1 VAAKMSS
8 LTEIYKQL
16 GANYTDT
23 LKATQDAQANA
34 IALQNARRAQQER
47 MDLKALY
54 AQQANPS
61 FQAIGAISP
70 EYAQTAM
77 KNQLEMQKDMVGM
90 QHLQAQTGEIENKID
105 REKEALM
112 SNAALPHLNA
122 YEANKG
128 KIPDAENHH
137 RLMTGL
143 SDIANQAKAEGWAP
157 SHYTTLDP
165 NATYESILSNVNKS
179 GVFTDSQQLNQ
190 AAAKAQGSQQGLVQG
205 GVAPQPSTYYNSF
218 GHDENGNAFVI
229 PGSSGM
235 WPPGAKSPENT
246 QPPDANATP
255 ADPANIKRL
264 AFYEDILKNPDATAE
279 DQAFAEAQIIK
290 LSPKENFKA
299 QPQAVI
305 NTPEQM
311 EVKKA
316 ELKGKISEAE
326 KAGNLTAEEKAADR
340 KAIETYLRGPKPEAI
355 RNLIKESIEGDVQ
368 SGLARLGKFFG
379 VAVPGGDALAALKVI
394 QQQMAR
400 SLPYA
405 PGGASDIDVRN
416 RLEIISNPATDEP
429 IVNRLRALEEVIRD
443 AEAYVVQKGDFL
455 SEDQI
460 LDSITNG
467 YLSEA
472 SALEMLNNRML
483 NKGNPI
489 YAPTQGNKTSTGVK

>member
-1 VAAKMSS
+1 MSD
-8 LTEIYKQL
+8 LTEL
-16 GANYTDT
+16 LNYSFPKDSMQKFAE
-23 LKATQDAQANA
+23 LQASN
-34 IALQNARRAQQER
+34 IGLENARRAQQER
-47 MDLKALY
+47 EGLKALF
-54 AQQANPS
+54 AQQAAPS
-61 FQAIGAISP
+61 YQQIGAFDP
-70 EYAQTAM
+70 ALAQDYLN
-77 KNQLEMQKDMVGM
+77 NQFGMQKDMAGM
-90 QHLQAQTGEIENKID
+90 QHQQAETAKILNAED
-105 REKEALM
+105 REKESLM
-112 SNAALPHLNA
+112 SKAALPYLNA

-143 SDIANQAKAEGWAP
+143 SDIANQAVAGNWAP
-157 SHYTTLDP
+157 SHYTTIDP
-165 NATYESILSNVNKS
+165 NATFESILSNVNKS
-179 GVFTDSQQLNQ
+179 GVFTDSQRLQQ
-190 AAAKAQGSQQGLVQG
+190 EAAKAQGSQQGLVQG

-299 QPQAVI
+299 QPQVVI

-311 EVKKA
+311 GAKKA
-316 ELKGKISEAE
+316 ELKGEIAGAE
-326 KAGNLTAEEKAADR
+326 KTDTLSPEEKAADR
-340 KAIETYLRGPKPEAI
+340 KAIETYFRGPKPEAI
-355 RNLIKESIEGDVQ
+355 RNLIKQSIEGDVQ

-394 QQQMAR
+394 QQQIAR

-405 PGGASDIDVRN
+405 PGNASDKDVQN
-416 RLEIISNPATDEP
+416 RLEMISNPATDEP

-460 LDSITNG
+460 IDSIKNG

>member
-1 VAAKMSS
+1 MSDLLELS
-8 LTEIYKQL
+8 KFYASKFP
-16 GANYTDT
+16 DT

-34 IALQNARRAQQER
+34 IALENARRAQQER
-47 MDLKALY
+47 EGLKALY
-54 AQQANPS
+54 AQQAQPS
-61 FQAIGAISP
+61 YQAIGAISP

-77 KNQLEMQKDMVGM
+77 KNQLEMQQAMMGM
-90 QHLQAQTGEIENKID
+90 RHQQAQTGEIEDKMD
-105 REKEALM
+105 REKETLM
-112 SNAALPHLNA
+112 AKAALPHLNA
-122 YEANKG
+122 YETNRG

-143 SDIANQAKAEGWAP
+143 SDIANQAVAGNWAP
-157 SHYTTLDP
+157 SHYTTINP
-165 NATYESILSNVNKS
+165 NATFESVVSMANS
-179 GVFTDSQQLNQ
+179 RGVFTNSQLSNQ
-190 AAAKAQGSQQGLVQG
+190 EASKSQGAQQGLVQG
-205 GVAPQPSTYYNSF
+205 GVPMTPQMAHGSVEYDQATGLSF
-218 GHDENGNAFVI
+218 IRPPLRGN
-229 PGSSGM
+229 
-235 WPPGAKSPENT
+235 

-255 ADPANIKRL
+255 ADPTTINKL
-264 AFYEDILKNPDATAE
+264 TFYENMLKAPDATAE
-279 DQAFAEAQIIK
+279 EQAFAEAQIIK

-299 QPQAVI
+299 QPQSEIV
-305 NTPEQM
+305 TPTQLQTKRVEQ
-311 EVKKA
+311 KA
-316 ELKGKISEAE
+316 NEEGEIKTAQIEA
-326 KAGNLTAEEKAADR
+326 TEKAADK
-340 KAIETYLRGPKPEAI
+340 KAIETYLRGPKPEAV

-394 QQQMAR
+394 QQQMQK

-405 PGGASDIDVRN
+405 PGASSDIDVRN
-416 RLEIISNPATDEP
+416 RLEMISNPATDEP
-429 IVNRLRALEEVIRD
+429 IEDRLRALEEVIRD

>member
-1 VAAKMSS
+1 MSD
-8 LTEIYKQL
+8 LTEI
-16 GANYTDT
+16 
-23 LKATQDAQANA
+23 LKMQWEAYPNALKTGQEAQASA
-34 IALQNARRAQQER
+34 IALGNARRAQQER
-47 MDLKALY
+47 EGLKALY
-54 AQQANPS
+54 ARQANPS
-61 FQAIGAISP
+61 FQAVGAIDP
-70 EYAQTAM
+70 AFAIEQQKAQM
-77 KNQLEMQKDMVGM
+77 QLIKD
-90 QHLQAQTGEIENKID
+90 QIENKYKETQTGEIENKID
-105 REKEALM
+105 REKETSM
-112 SNAALPHLNA
+112 SKAALPHLNA

-128 KIPDAENHH
+128 KISDAENLYNL
-137 RLMTGL
+137 RTAL
-143 SDIANQAKAEGWAP
+143 SKISTQAVAEGWAP
-157 SHYTTLDP
+157 SRHSMDP
-165 NATYESILSNVNKS
+165 DATYESVVSMANS
-179 GVFTDSQQLNQ
+179 RGVFTNSQLLNQ
-190 AAAKAQGSQQGLVQG
+190 EKAKALGSQEGLVQG
-205 GVAPQPSTYYNSF
+205 GVAPQPSTYYNSY

-264 AFYEDILKNPDATAE
+264 AFYEEILKNPNATAE

-299 QPQAVI
+299 QPQVII

-311 EVKKA
+311 GAKKA
-316 ELKGKISEAE
+316 ELKGEISAAE
-326 KAGNLTAEEKAADR
+326 KAGSLSAEEKAADK

-394 QQQMAR
+394 QQQMQK

-405 PGGASDIDVRN
+405 PGASSDIDVRN
-416 RLEIISNPATDEP
+416 RLEMISNPATDEP
-429 IVNRLRALEEVIRD
+429 IEDRLRALEEVIRD

-460 LDSITNG
+460 LDSVTNG

-472 SALEMLNNRML
+472 SALEMINNRML

>member
-47 MDLKALY
+47 EGLKALY

-61 FQAIGAISP
+61 FQAVGAIDP
-70 EYAQTAM
+70 AFAIEQQKAQM
-77 KNQLEMQKDMVGM
+77 QLIKEQIENKYKET
-90 QHLQAQTGEIENKID
+90 QTGEIENKID
-105 REKEALM
+105 REKETLM
-112 SNAALPHLNA
+112 AKSALPHLNA

-137 RLMTGL
+137 RLMTAL
-143 SDIANQAKAEGWAP
+143 SDIANQAVAGNWAP
-157 SHYTTLDP
+157 SHYTSMDP

-179 GVFTDSQQLNQ
+179 NVFTDRQLSNQ
-190 AAAKAQGSQQGLVQG
+190 AAAKALGSQQGLVQG
-205 GVAPQPSTYYNSF
+205 GVAPQPSTYYNSY
-218 GHDENGNAFVI
+218 GHDENGNVFVI

-235 WPPGAKSPENT
+235 WPSGAKNPENT

-255 ADPANIKRL
+255 ADPANIAKL
-264 AFYEDILKNPDATAE
+264 TYYENMANAPDATAE
-279 DQAFAEAQIIK
+279 ARAFAEAQIIK
-290 LSPKENFKA
+290 LNPKENFNA
-299 QPQAVI
+299 QPQVVI

-311 EVKKA
+311 DDKKA
-316 ELKGKISEAE
+316 GLKGKIAEAE
-326 KAGNLTAEEKAADR
+326 KTGALSAEEKAADK
-340 KAIETYLRGPKPEAI
+340 KAIETYLRGPKPEAV

-416 RLEIISNPATDEP
+416 RLEMISNPATDEP
-429 IVNRLRALEEVIRD
+429 IVDRLRAMDEVFRD
-443 AEAYVVQKGDFL
+443 AEAYVVQKGEL

-460 LDSITNG
+460 LDAVANG
-467 YLSEA
+467 YLSES
-472 SALEMLNNRML
+472 SAVEMI
-483 NKGNPI
+483 NKGM
-489 YAPTQGNKTSTGVK
+489 KTSTGVK

>member
-1 VAAKMSS
+1 MSD
-8 LTEIYKQL
+8 LTEI
-16 GANYTDT
+16 
-23 LKATQDAQANA
+23 LKMQWEAYPNAQKTMNEGIASD

-54 AQQANPS
+54 AQQPNPS

-77 KNQLEMQKDMVGM
+77 KNQLEMQQAMMGM
-90 QHLQAQTGEIENKID
+90 RHQQAQTGEIENKMD

-112 SNAALPHLNA
+112 SKAALPYLNA

-143 SDIANQAKAEGWAP
+143 SDIANQAVAGNWAP
-157 SHYTTLDP
+157 SHYTTINP
-165 NATYESILSNVNKS
+165 NATFESILSNVNKS
-179 GVFTDSQQLNQ
+179 GVFTDSQRLSQE
-190 AAAKAQGSQQGLVQG
+190 AAKARGSQQGLVQG
-205 GVAPQPSTYYNSF
+205 GVAPQPSTYYNSY

-235 WPPGAKSPENT
+235 WPQGAKSPENT

-290 LSPKENFKA
+290 LSPKENFKS

-305 NTPEQM
+305 NTPEQIM
-311 EVKKA
+311 AKKA
-316 ELKGKISEAE
+316 ELKGEIAEAE
-326 KAGNLTAEEKAADR
+326 KTKQIEATEKAADR
-340 KAIETYLRGPKPEAI
+340 KAIETYFRGPKPEAV

-416 RLEIISNPATDEP
+416 RLEMISNPATDEP
-429 IVNRLRALEEVIRD
+429 IEDRLRAMDEVFRD

-460 LDSITNG
+460 LDSIQNG
-467 YLSEA
+467 YLSES

-483 NKGNPI
+483 NNGNPI

>member
-1 VAAKMSS
+1 MSDLLDLYKFYGAKFP
-8 LTEIYKQL
+8 E
-16 GANYTDT
+16 G

-34 IALQNARRAQQER
+34 IALENARRAQQER
-47 MDLKALY
+47 EGLKTLY
-54 AQQANPS
+54 AQQAIPS

-77 KNQLEMQKDMVGM
+77 KNQLELQQAMIGM
-90 QHLQAQTGEIENKID
+90 RHQQAQTGEIEDKMD

-112 SNAALPHLNA
+112 SKAALPYLNA

-143 SDIANQAKAEGWAP
+143 SDIANQAVAGNWAP
-157 SHYTTLDP
+157 SHYTTIDP
-165 NATYESILSNVNKS
+165 NATFESILSNVNKS
-179 GVFTDSQQLNQ
+179 GVFTDSQRLSQET
-190 AAAKAQGSQQGLVQG
+190 AKARGSQEGLVQG
-205 GVAPQPSTYYNSF
+205 GVLPQSSTYYNSY
-218 GHDENGNAFVI
+218 GHDENGNVFVI

-235 WPPGAKSPENT
+235 WPSGAKNPENT

-255 ADPANIKRL
+255 ANPANINKL
-264 AFYEDILKNPDATAE
+264 TFYENMLKAPDATAE

-299 QPQAVI
+299 QPQVVI

-311 EVKKA
+311 EAKKA

-340 KAIETYLRGPKPEAI
+340 KAIETYFRGPKPEAI
-355 RNLIKESIEGDVQ
+355 RKLIKESIEGDVQ

-394 QQQMAR
+394 QQQISR

-405 PGGASDIDVRN
+405 PGNASDKDVQN
-416 RLEIISNPATDEP
+416 RLEMISNPATDEP

-460 LDSITNG
+460 YDSIENG

-483 NKGNPI
+483 NKGKPI

>member
-1 VAAKMSS
+1 MSD
-8 LTEIYKQL
+8 LLDLYKQL

-47 MDLKALY
+47 EGLKALY
-54 AQQANPS
+54 AQKANPS
-61 FQAIGAISP
+61 FQDVGAIDP
-70 EYAQTAM
+70 AMAQEYL
-77 KNQLEMQKDMVGM
+77 KNQFVMQKNMVEMQH
-90 QHLQAQTGEIENKID
+90 QQAETAKILNAED
-105 REKEALM
+105 RVKETSMA
-112 SNAALPHLNA
+112 NAALPFLNA

-128 KIPDAENHH
+128 KIPEAENHYN
-137 RLMTGL
+137 LMTAL
-143 SDIANQAKAEGWAP
+143 SKISTQAVAEGWAP
-157 SHYTTLDP
+157 SHHTSIDP
-165 NATYESILSNVNKS
+165 NATFESVISIANKS
-179 GVFTDSQQLNQ
+179 GVFTNNQRLNQ
-190 AAAKAQGSQQGLVQG
+190 EAAKARGSQEGLVQG
-205 GVAPQPSTYYNSF
+205 GVAPQPSTYYNSY

-235 WPPGAKSPENT
+235 WPPGSKSPENT

-255 ADPANIKRL
+255 ADPANIAKL
-264 AFYEDILKNPDATAE
+264 TFYENMANAPDATAE
-279 DQAFAEAQIIK
+279 DRAFAEAQIKK
-290 LSPKENFKA
+290 LSPKENFKV
-299 QPQAVI
+299 QPQVVI
-305 NTPEQM
+305 NTPKQM
-311 EVKKA
+311 DVKKA
-316 ELKGKISEAE
+316 EQKGKIAEAE
-326 KAGNLTAEEKAADR
+326 KTATLSAEEKAADR
-340 KAIETYLRGPKPEAI
+340 KAIETYFRGPKPEAV

-405 PGGASDIDVRN
+405 PGASSDIDVRN
-416 RLEIISNPATDEP
+416 RLEMISNPATDEP

-455 SEDQI
+455 SQDEI
-460 LDSITNG
+460 LDSIENG

-472 SALEMLNNRML
+472 NALEMLNNRMI

>member
-1 VAAKMSS
+1 MSDLLELS
-8 LTEIYKQL
+8 KFYASKFP
-16 GANYTDT
+16 DT

-34 IALQNARRAQQER
+34 IALDNARRAQQER
-47 MDLKALY
+47 EGLKALF

-61 FQAIGAISP
+61 YQQIGAFDP
-70 EYAQTAM
+70 ALAQEYLRTQFGV
-77 KNQLEMQKDMVGM
+77 QKDMVGM
-90 QHLQAQTGEIENKID
+90 QHQEAETAKILNAED
-105 REKEALM
+105 REKETSLA
-112 SNAALPHLNA
+112 NAAMPYLNI
-122 YEANKG
+122 YETNIG
-128 KIPDAENHH
+128 KISDAENLYNL
-137 RLMTGL
+137 RTAL
-143 SDIANQAKAEGWAP
+143 SKISTQAVAAGRAP
-157 SHYTTLDP
+157 RGHSMDP
-165 NATYESILSNVNKS
+165 DATYESVVSMANS
-179 GVFTDSQQLNQ
+179 RGVFTNNQRLNQ
-190 AAAKAQGSQQGLVQG
+190 ELAKSQGSQQGLVQG

-255 ADPANIKRL
+255 TDPANIKKIT
-264 AFYEDILKNPDATAE
+264 FYETMLKAPDATAE
-279 DQAFAEAQIIK
+279 EQAFAEAQIIK

-299 QPQAVI
+299 QPQVII

-311 EVKKA
+311 EAKKT

-355 RNLIKESIEGDVQ
+355 RNLIKQSIEGDVQ

-394 QQQMAR
+394 QQQIAR

-405 PGGASDIDVRN
+405 PGASSDIDVRN
-416 RLEIISNPATDEP
+416 RLEMISNPATDEP

-460 LDSITNG
+460 LDSVTNG
-467 YLSEA
+467 YLSEV
-472 SALEMLNNRML
+472 SALEMINNRML

>member
-1 VAAKMSS
+1 MSD
-8 LTEIYKQL
+8 LTEI
-16 GANYTDT
+16 
-23 LKATQDAQANA
+23 LKMQWEAYPNALKTGQDAQANA

-47 MDLKALY
+47 MDLKALF
-54 AQQANPS
+54 AKQANPS
-61 FQAIGAISP
+61 FQAVGAIDP
-70 EYAQTAM
+70 AMAQEYLR
-77 KNQLEMQKDMVGM
+77 NQFTIQKDMVGI
-90 QHLQAQTGEIENKID
+90 QHQQAETAKILNAED

-112 SNAALPHLNA
+112 SKAASPHLNA
-122 YEANKG
+122 YETNKG

-179 GVFTDSQQLNQ
+179 GVFTDSQRLSQE
-190 AAAKAQGSQQGLVQG
+190 AAKSRGSQQGLVQG

-218 GHDENGNAFVI
+218 GHDEHGNAFVI

-264 AFYEDILKNPDATAE
+264 AFYEDIMKNPDATAE

-299 QPQAVI
+299 PPQVVI
-305 NTPEQM
+305 NTPEQIM
-311 EVKKA
+311 VKKA

-326 KAGNLTAEEKAADR
+326 KAGNLTAEEKAADK
-340 KAIETYLRGPKPEAI
+340 KAIETYFRGPKPETI

-394 QQQMAR
+394 QQQMQK

-405 PGGASDIDVRN
+405 PGASSDKDVRN
-416 RLEIISNPATDEP
+416 RLEMISNPATNEP

-460 LDSITNG
+460 LDAVANG
-467 YLSEA
+467 YLSEP
-472 SALEMLNNRML
+472 SAVEMINNRML